1 MKDKKNM
8 MGYMRKRNAMQLM
21 GGGDDGG
28 TVVVSP
34 NKPYMSKEEGLARR
48 NAYKAKFGVDRGSS
62 EPLKKKVPPARF
74 ESQAAKEKWFKE
86 NK

>member
-8 MGYMRKRNAMQLM
+8 MGYMQKRNAMQLM
-21 GGGDDGG
+21 GGDDAG

-34 NKPYMSKEEGLARR
+34 KKPQMSKEEGLARR
-48 NAYKAKFGVDRGSS
+48 ADYKAKFGVDRGSS

-74 ESQAAKEKWFKE
+74 ESQAAKDKWFKE
-86 NK
+86 NR